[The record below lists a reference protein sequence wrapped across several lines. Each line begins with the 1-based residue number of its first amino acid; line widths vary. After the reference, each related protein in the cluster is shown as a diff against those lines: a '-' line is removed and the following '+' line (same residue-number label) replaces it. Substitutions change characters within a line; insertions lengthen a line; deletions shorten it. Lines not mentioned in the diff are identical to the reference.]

1 MHAIIEVVEY
11 YDKKHGNTYKSG
23 RAYIYE
29 GETQVTTY
37 YLPFEYNYGS
47 IFNCSLILDE
57 QGERL
62 PLTTQEL
69 KNITTRVIER
79 HVTRIKTAQEWGV
92 PPRN

>member
-1 MHAIIEVVEY
+1 MPHPT
-11 YDKKHGNTYKSG
+11 HLS
-23 RAYIYE
+23 
-29 GETQVTTY
+29 
-37 YLPFEYNYGS
+37 
-47 IFNCSLILDE
+47 FNENLISNE

-79 HVTRIKTAQEWGV
+79 QVTRIKTAQEWGV